1 MRPAFVL
8 VACAL
13 ACADA
18 MATKGAHTNALQ
30 ASHEDALQHAVNSTV
45 ETTHADTAAR
55 DPTDKEVVLAT
66 VKRLCFHCI
75 RGCLHGR
82 AACEQCVRGCV
93 PLSIA
98 T

>member
-1 MRPAFVL
+1 MQLCIVR
-8 VACAL
+8 L
-13 ACADA
+13 ACLLLAV
-18 MATKGAHTNALQ
+18 ATSHGIAIKESAAVKESAALQ
-30 ASHEDALQHAVNSTV
+30 ASHGVNSTV
-45 ETTHADTAAR
+45 ESSHGAGR

-66 VKRLCFHCI
+66 VKRMCFHCI